1 MKKTQ
6 HKLSALQVA
15 VALATTHYG
24 LGFLVGTGQDIAQYG
39 AAGMLYAF
47 STAVGLLTLIPIAS
61 FYWKKRKPIWDIFE
75 LMHGKAS
82 SKITA
87 FLSSFWMIGVIASQI
102 LGGSAALM
110 AFGMPRWIS
119 TMVIAGLIL
128 VLSYLD
134 LGKLSKVFFYFLV
147 FSSLL
152 IALSLFKYGMGQILW
167 SPANF
172 LSSLPSIPLEKLLGV
187 SVTTILITFIGMDFH
202 QFIVESANSNTA
214 KKGAFGGFV
223 FLALL
228 TFVLGTSIMG
238 YINYVQYEAG
248 SALAAAQI
256 VPRMLMDTG
265 SSLVG
270 DWSQLLFLLPI
281 IFVSAGSGSAV
292 TKVIMRASH
301 DLLPKTEGM
310 KSLNFYVVLCA
321 VVLTMLSQSV
331 VGLVVSFYAT
341 YVGAVFIPFIV
352 VLLEERGLIKVKD
365 NIFLNAII
373 LGFILS
379 LFTILTNKLGFVKS
393 SEISIYMLI
402 AGFAGSIAV
411 FATAKPAQ
419 YIASKMKRAER

>member
-1 MKKTQ
+1 
-6 HKLSALQVA
+6 
-15 VALATTHYG
+15 
-24 LGFLVGTGQDIAQYG
+24 
-39 AAGMLYAF
+39 
-47 STAVGLLTLIPIAS
+47 
-61 FYWKKRKPIWDIFE
+61 
-75 LMHGKAS
+75 
-82 SKITA
+82 
-87 FLSSFWMIGVIASQI
+87 
-102 LGGSAALM
+102 
-110 AFGMPRWIS
+110 
-119 TMVIAGLIL
+119 
-128 VLSYLD
+128 
-134 LGKLSKVFFYFLV
+134 
-147 FSSLL
+147 
-152 IALSLFKYGMGQILW
+152 MGQILW

-172 LSSLPSIPLEKLLGV
+172 LNSLPSIPLEKLLGV
-187 SVTTILITFIGMDFH
+187 SITTILITFIGMDFH
-202 QFIVESANSNTA
+202 QFIVESTNSNTA

-238 YINYVQYEAG
+238 YINYVQYEAE

-270 DWSQLLFLLPI
+270 NWSQLLFLLPI

-310 KSLNFYVVLCA
+310 KSLNFYVVLSA

-352 VLLEERGLIKVKD
+352 VLLEERGLVKVKD

-379 LFTILTNKLGFVKS
+379 LFTFLTNKLGFVKS
-393 SEISIYMLI
+393 SEISIYMLL
-402 AGFAGSIAV
+402 AGFIGSIAV
-411 FATAKPAQ
+411 FATARPAR
-419 YIASKMKRAER
+419 YIASKIKGKNE